1 MTMTSVLE
9 SLVYEGEPVVAALI
23 EKPAPGVHVRASA
36 VRVLDGVGFEGDHAR
51 KSFWKGKEVPGRH
64 VTAMA
69 QEVLD
74 AIGAAWD
81 VPGDNLIT
89 SGVDLSA
96 LKEGDRLRM
105 GDVVLVRTA
114 KPHRPCELF
123 ARRIS
128 EEARQAVL
136 ASGTRGA
143 LFVVEKG
150 GTLSPGQ
157 IIQLE
162 VGA

>member
-1 MTMTSVLE
+1 MTSVLE
-9 SLVYEGEPVVAALI
+9 SLVFDGEPVVAGLI
-23 EKPAPGVHVRASA
+23 EKPAPGVHVRVST
-36 VRVLDGVGFEGDHAR
+36 VHVVQDVGFAGDHAR

-64 VTAMA
+64 VTAIA
-69 QEVLD
+69 REVLD
-74 AIGAAWD
+74 ALGALWD

-96 LKEGDRLRM
+96 LKEGDLLRI
-105 GDVVLVRTA
+105 GTVVLKRTA
-114 KPHRPCELF
+114 KPHRPCDLF

-143 LFVVEKG
+143 LFVVERG
-150 GTLSPGQ
+150 GELSSGQ

-162 VGA
+162 VGV